1 MKGCLLGPKN
11 LTQNEILLL
20 EEGKKVFEE
29 FSYVPITSLTLEDGK
44 VLFNGRD
51 LSEFDFVLPRIP
63 RTYVYFGYCV
73 LSLLEK
79 EVYLPIKPQALF
91 LSHHKFLTLLAS
103 KEIVKVPKTFLTNS
117 EEIIKK
123 KFKKL
128 KFPLVFK
135 LIYGSLGKG
144 VMFADSEESA
154 RSLVDM
160 LKRFQEPIFM
170 EEYVE
175 NPGEDLRV
183 VVIGNEVFAMK
194 RIAKAGERRANIAIS
209 GKAKKVELNEKEKEL
224 ALKLAEKLGMKICG
238 LDFIQKDGELYLIE
252 ANVNVH
258 FLGITRATKVN
269 IAAKMINFIK
279 EEVKTRKSFLER
291 LMKWLKEIREIHF

>member
-20 EEGKKVFEE
+20 EEGKKVFDE
-29 FSYVPITSLTLEDGK
+29 FLYIPITSLTLEDGK
-44 VLFNGRD
+44 VLFNGKD

-63 RTYVYFGYCV
+63 RTYVHFGYCV

-91 LSHHKFLTLLAS
+91 LSHHKFLTLLRS
-103 KEIVKVPKTFLTNS
+103 KEFVKIPKTFLSDS
-117 EEIIKK
+117 EELIKK
-123 KFKKL
+123 KLKKL
-128 KFPLVFK
+128 NFPLVFK

-144 VMFADSEESA
+144 VMFADSEEAA

-183 VVIGNEVFAMK
+183 VVVGNEVFSMK
-194 RIAKAGERRANIAIS
+194 RIAKKGERRANIAIS
-209 GKAKKVELNEKEKEL
+209 GKGKKVELNEREKEL

-238 LDFIQKDGELYLIE
+238 LDFIKKDDELYLIE

-258 FLGITRATKVN
+258 FLGITKVTGVN
-269 IAAKMINFIK
+269 LAAKMINFVK
-279 EEVKTRKSFLER
+279 EEVKTRKSLLER
-291 LMKWLKEIREIHF
+291 LMKWLKEIKEIRF